1 MAKKLV
7 SIGFISFFLKLE
19 IYHNSNLS
27 WSIHVCTCSLYWY
40 CKFDYTQHTWI
51 SALTYTWITTTYI
64 WLWFNLL
71 LFHKICKYILVIK
84 VTFTV
89 IAWHCLV
96 QAVYLF
102 DIKLVSRSFSFCRH
116 RDRNNALYEN
126 LGLVSGGF
134 VGGTGWGGF
143 LSAVGGREICNNQRN
158 PESL

>member
-1 MAKKLV
+1 MINPCMYML
-7 SIGFISFFLKLE
+7 FILILYIWLYSAYLN
-19 IYHNSNLS
+19 I
-27 WSIHVCTCSLYWY
+27 CS
-40 CKFDYTQHTWI
+40 
-51 SALTYTWITTTYI
+51 YTWITTTGTYI

-71 LFHKICKYILVIK
+71 LFHKICKCILVIK

-102 DIKLVSRSFSFCRH
+102 DIKLVSRSFTLCRH

-134 VGGTGWGGF
+134 VGGTGRGGF